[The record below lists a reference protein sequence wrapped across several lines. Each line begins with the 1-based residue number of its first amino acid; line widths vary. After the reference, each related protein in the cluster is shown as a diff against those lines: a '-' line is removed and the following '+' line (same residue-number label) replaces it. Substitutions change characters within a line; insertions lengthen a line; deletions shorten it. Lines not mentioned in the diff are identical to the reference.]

1 MAKPT
6 TKGTF
11 KELRAVHPLF
21 VALSK
26 MPKWWVNIIND
37 PELYVEVRKD
47 NYVNIYYYGGNVAKV
62 YWDGE
67 IKAETHHKYHGKPE
81 PKSSNKYLD
90 STNVITSSKGLADLK
105 KLIAQVY
112 LKESSADSRN
122 EIRKVAI
129 SSEKQIQ
136 GCMRLGKSPLYIDS
150 EFAYRYNA
158 GGHTT
163 MRIDL
168 VELRGSELVF
178 VELKR
183 IDDGRLRSSDNN
195 PEILE
200 QMATYDD
207 FVKTYEADLKDYYST
222 LLQIKKSIGLIPS
235 VPEISGVSLTPEL
248 IIANTYTK
256 QTKGRM
262 ERIEAIKNVLT
273 KAGITFQMPIVG
285 EISLK

>member
-67 IKAETHHKYHGKPE
+67 IKAETHHKYLGKPE

-105 KLIAQVY
+105 
-112 LKESSADSRN
+112 N
-122 EIRKVAI
+122 
-129 SSEKQIQ
+129 
-136 GCMRLGKSPLYIDS
+136 
-150 EFAYRYNA
+150 
-158 GGHTT
+158 
-163 MRIDL
+163 
-168 VELRGSELVF
+168 
-178 VELKR
+178 
-183 IDDGRLRSSDNN
+183 
-195 PEILE
+195 
-200 QMATYDD
+200 
-207 FVKTYEADLKDYYST
+207 
-222 LLQIKKSIGLIPS
+222 LLPRCI
-235 VPEISGVSLTPEL
+235 
-248 IIANTYTK
+248 
-256 QTKGRM
+256 
-262 ERIEAIKNVLT
+262 
-273 KAGITFQMPIVG
+273 
-285 EISLK
+285 